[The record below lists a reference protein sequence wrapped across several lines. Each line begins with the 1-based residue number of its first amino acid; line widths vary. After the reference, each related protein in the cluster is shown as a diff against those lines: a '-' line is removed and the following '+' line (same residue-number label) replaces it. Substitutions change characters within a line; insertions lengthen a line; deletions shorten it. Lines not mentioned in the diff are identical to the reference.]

1 MEKRDLSF
9 KNFISIF
16 FKNLTFGKITE
27 DDIIDNEINYYKE
40 SDTNTYNG
48 GKYNNDILKL
58 KLEIPNT
65 VATQF
70 NDLETKFN
78 KIVKKSNNLIPEIQK
93 QLEEKKNNYL
103 SYGGVDEPNDNL
115 SDNLSYSSQQF
126 NNAKSFDSQI
136 NSSSIIQKQTDS
148 DLELDDSDISNS
160 DISNSDISNSDI
172 SNSDISNSD
181 ISNSDISISDISNS
195 DISIS
200 DISNSDISN
209 SNLNSLEE
217 SKESVNNSFDNEE
230 HYNQDNEKSEDKK
243 ESVDDEIIKD
253 DDIEKQLIDLY
264 EPLKDKLKKD
274 TKIDLELSKKM
285 VLLSNDLDPYENL
298 FKDYE
303 KSKQKET
310 SKDSKFL
317 FGGIEKINLVDDNDD
332 IINDDKIESED
343 DNENID
349 LDNNNETMDTEDN
362 NDIESEKDNYIENVN
377 TETDDNNL
385 MQTSNGIDPDYA
397 KEIITNVIE
406 DQQNENRK
414 IRFGF

>member
-40 SDTNTYNG
+40 SDTDTYKG
-48 GKYNNDILKL
+48 GKYNISDDILKL
-58 KLEIPNT
+58 KLEIPNI

-70 NDLETKFN
+70 NDLESKFN

-181 ISNSDISISDISNS
+181 ISNSDIS
-195 DISIS
+195 
-200 DISNSDISN
+200 NSDISN

-253 DDIEKQLIDLY
+253 DDIEKQLMDLY

-377 TETDDNNL
+377 TETDDNDL

>member
-40 SDTNTYNG
+40 SDTDTYNG

-160 DISNSDISNSDI
+160 DISNSDISN
-172 SNSDISNSD
+172 
-181 ISNSDISISDISNS
+181 SDISNS

>member
-40 SDTNTYNG
+40 SDTDTYKG
-48 GKYNNDILKL
+48 GKYNISDDILKL
-58 KLEIPNT
+58 KLEIPNI

-70 NDLETKFN
+70 NDLESKFN

-160 DISNSDISNSDI
+160 DISNS
-172 SNSDISNSD
+172 
-181 ISNSDISISDISNS
+181 
-195 DISIS
+195 
-200 DISNSDISN
+200 
-209 SNLNSLEE
+209 NLNSLEE

-253 DDIEKQLIDLY
+253 DDIEKQLMDLY

-377 TETDDNNL
+377 TETDDNDL

-397 KEIITNVIE
+397 KEIIINVIE

>member
-103 SYGGVDEPNDNL
+103 SYGDVDKPNINL
-115 SDNLSYSSQQF
+115 SDNLIYGGVDEPKINLSDNSSYLPQQF
-126 NNAKSFDSQI
+126 NNTESFDSQI
-136 NSSSIIQKQTDS
+136 NNDSITQKQTDS
-148 DLELDDSDISNS
+148 DLELDDSDDFDLSNP
-160 DISNSDISNSDI
+160 
-172 SNSDISNSD
+172 
-181 ISNSDISISDISNS
+181 
-195 DISIS
+195 
-200 DISNSDISN
+200 DISN

-217 SKESVNNSFDNEE
+217 FEKSLNDSSDNEE
-230 HYNQDNEKSEDKK
+230 RYNQNNEKSEDKK
-243 ESVDDEIIKD
+243 ESVDDEIIKDVDDEIIKD

-274 TKIDLELSKKM
+274 TKIDLELSKKL

-303 KSKQKET
+303 KSKQKEK

-349 LDNNNETMDTEDN
+349 LYNDNETMDTEDN
-362 NDIESEKDNYIENVN
+362 NEIESEKDNYIENVN
-377 TETDDNNL
+377 TENDDEDL
-385 MQTSNGIDPDYA
+385 MQSSNSIDPDYA

>member
-40 SDTNTYNG
+40 SDTDTYKG
-48 GKYNNDILKL
+48 GKYNISDDILKL
-58 KLEIPNT
+58 KLEIPNI

-70 NDLETKFN
+70 NDLESKFN

-172 SNSDISNSD
+172 SNSDISNS
-181 ISNSDISISDISNS
+181 
-195 DISIS
+195 
-200 DISNSDISN
+200 
-209 SNLNSLEE
+209 NLNSLEE

-253 DDIEKQLIDLY
+253 DDIEKQLMDLY

-377 TETDDNNL
+377 TETDDNDL

-397 KEIITNVIE
+397 KEIIINVIE

>member
-58 KLEIPNT
+58 KLEIPNI

-70 NDLETKFN
+70 NDLESKFN

-160 DISNSDISNSDI
+160 DISNSDISN
-172 SNSDISNSD
+172 
-181 ISNSDISISDISNS
+181 SDISNS

>member
-40 SDTNTYNG
+40 SDTDTYKG
-48 GKYNNDILKL
+48 GKYNISDDILKL
-58 KLEIPNT
+58 KLEIPNI

-70 NDLETKFN
+70 NDLESKFN

-172 SNSDISNSD
+172 SNSDISNS
-181 ISNSDISISDISNS
+181 
-195 DISIS
+195 
-200 DISNSDISN
+200 
-209 SNLNSLEE
+209 NLNSLEE

-253 DDIEKQLIDLY
+253 DDIEKQLMDLY

>member
-58 KLEIPNT
+58 KLEIPNI

-70 NDLETKFN
+70 NDLESKFN

-160 DISNSDISNSDI
+160 DISNSDISNSDF
-172 SNSDISNSD
+172 
-181 ISNSDISISDISNS
+181 SNS

>member
-1 MEKRDLSF
+1 MEKRDLRF

-103 SYGGVDEPNDNL
+103 RYGGVDEPNINL
-115 SDNLSYSSQQF
+115 SDNLIYGGVDEPKINLSDNSSYLPQQF
-126 NNAKSFDSQI
+126 NNTESFDSQI
-136 NSSSIIQKQTDS
+136 NNDSITQKQTDS
-148 DLELDDSDISNS
+148 DLELDDSDDFDLSNP
-160 DISNSDISNSDI
+160 
-172 SNSDISNSD
+172 
-181 ISNSDISISDISNS
+181 
-195 DISIS
+195 
-200 DISNSDISN
+200 DISN

-217 SKESVNNSFDNEE
+217 FEKSLNDSSDNEE
-230 HYNQDNEKSEDKK
+230 RYNQNNEKSEDKK

-274 TKIDLELSKKM
+274 TKIDLELSKKL

-349 LDNNNETMDTEDN
+349 LDNDNETMDTEDN
-362 NDIESEKDNYIENVN
+362 NEIESEKDNYIENVN
-377 TETDDNNL
+377 TENDDEDL
-385 MQTSNGIDPDYA
+385 MQFSNSIDPEYA

>member
-148 DLELDDSDISNS
+148 DLELDDSDISN
-160 DISNSDISNSDI
+160 
-172 SNSDISNSD
+172 
-181 ISNSDISISDISNS
+181 SDISNS

>member
-160 DISNSDISNSDI
+160 DISN
-172 SNSDISNSD
+172 
-181 ISNSDISISDISNS
+181 
-195 DISIS
+195 S

>member
-40 SDTNTYNG
+40 SDTDTYKG
-48 GKYNNDILKL
+48 GKYNISDDILKL
-58 KLEIPNT
+58 KLEIPNI

-70 NDLETKFN
+70 NDLESKFN

-172 SNSDISNSD
+172 SNS
-181 ISNSDISISDISNS
+181 
-195 DISIS
+195 
-200 DISNSDISN
+200 
-209 SNLNSLEE
+209 NLNSLEE

-253 DDIEKQLIDLY
+253 DDIEKQLMDLY

-377 TETDDNNL
+377 TETDDNDL

>member
-172 SNSDISNSD
+172 SN
-181 ISNSDISISDISNS
+181 SDISNS

-377 TETDDNNL
+377 TETDDNDL

>member
-40 SDTNTYNG
+40 SDTDTYKG
-48 GKYNNDILKL
+48 GKYNISDDILKL
-58 KLEIPNT
+58 KLEIPNI

-70 NDLETKFN
+70 NDLESKFN

-160 DISNSDISNSDI
+160 DISNS
-172 SNSDISNSD
+172 
-181 ISNSDISISDISNS
+181 
-195 DISIS
+195 
-200 DISNSDISN
+200 
-209 SNLNSLEE
+209 NLNSLEE

-253 DDIEKQLIDLY
+253 DDIEKQLMDLY

>member
-40 SDTNTYNG
+40 SDTDTYKG
-48 GKYNNDILKL
+48 GKYNISDDILKL
-58 KLEIPNT
+58 KLEIPNI

-70 NDLETKFN
+70 NDLESKFN

-160 DISNSDISNSDI
+160 DFSN
-172 SNSDISNSD
+172 
-181 ISNSDISISDISNS
+181 
-195 DISIS
+195 S

-253 DDIEKQLIDLY
+253 DDIEKQLMDLY

>member
-40 SDTNTYNG
+40 SDTDTYNG

-172 SNSDISNSD
+172 SN
-181 ISNSDISISDISNS
+181 SDISNS

>member
-1 MEKRDLSF
+1 MEKRDLRF

-103 SYGGVDEPNDNL
+103 RYGGVDEPNINL
-115 SDNLSYSSQQF
+115 SDNLIYGGVDEPKINLSDNSSYLPQQF
-126 NNAKSFDSQI
+126 NNTESFDSQI
-136 NSSSIIQKQTDS
+136 NNDSITQKQTDS
-148 DLELDDSDISNS
+148 DLELDDSDDFDLSNP
-160 DISNSDISNSDI
+160 
-172 SNSDISNSD
+172 
-181 ISNSDISISDISNS
+181 
-195 DISIS
+195 
-200 DISNSDISN
+200 DISN

-217 SKESVNNSFDNEE
+217 FEKSLNDSSDNEE
-230 HYNQDNEKSEDKK
+230 RYNQNNEKSEDKK
-243 ESVDDEIIKD
+243 ESVDVEIIKD

-274 TKIDLELSKKM
+274 TKIDLELSKKL

-349 LDNNNETMDTEDN
+349 LDNDNENMDTEDN
-362 NDIESEKDNYIENVN
+362 NEIESEKDNYIENVN
-377 TETDDNNL
+377 TENDDEDL
-385 MQTSNGIDPDYA
+385 MQFSNSIDPEYA

>member
-40 SDTNTYNG
+40 SDTDTYKG
-48 GKYNNDILKL
+48 GKYNISDDILKL
-58 KLEIPNT
+58 KLEIPNI

-70 NDLETKFN
+70 NDLESKFN

-160 DISNSDISNSDI
+160 DISNS
-172 SNSDISNSD
+172 
-181 ISNSDISISDISNS
+181 
-195 DISIS
+195 
-200 DISNSDISN
+200 
-209 SNLNSLEE
+209 NLNSLEE

-253 DDIEKQLIDLY
+253 DDIEKQLMDLY

-377 TETDDNNL
+377 TETDDNDL

>member
-103 SYGGVDEPNDNL
+103 SYGGVDEPNINL
-115 SDNLSYSSQQF
+115 SDNLIYGGVDEPNINLSDNLIYGGVDEPKINLSDNSSYLPQQF
-126 NNAKSFDSQI
+126 NNTESFDSQI
-136 NSSSIIQKQTDS
+136 NNDSITQKQTDS
-148 DLELDDSDISNS
+148 DLELDDSDDFDLSNP
-160 DISNSDISNSDI
+160 
-172 SNSDISNSD
+172 
-181 ISNSDISISDISNS
+181 
-195 DISIS
+195 
-200 DISNSDISN
+200 DISN

-217 SKESVNNSFDNEE
+217 FEKSLNDSSDNEE
-230 HYNQDNEKSEDKK
+230 RYNQNNEKSEDKK

-332 IINDDKIESED
+332 IINNDKIESED

-349 LDNNNETMDTEDN
+349 LDNDNENMDTEDN
-362 NDIESEKDNYIENVN
+362 NEIESEKDNYIENVN
-377 TETDDNNL
+377 TENDDEDL
-385 MQTSNGIDPDYA
+385 MQSSNSIDPEYA

>member
-160 DISNSDISNSDI
+160 DISN
-172 SNSDISNSD
+172 
-181 ISNSDISISDISNS
+181 SDISNS

>member
-160 DISNSDISNSDI
+160 DISNSDISNSDF
-172 SNSDISNSD
+172 SNSDISN
-181 ISNSDISISDISNS
+181 
-195 DISIS
+195 S

-377 TETDDNNL
+377 TETDDNDL

>member
-40 SDTNTYNG
+40 SDTDTYKG
-48 GKYNNDILKL
+48 GKYNISDDILKL
-58 KLEIPNT
+58 KLEIPNI

-70 NDLETKFN
+70 NDLESKFN

-148 DLELDDSDISNS
+148 DLELDD
-160 DISNSDISNSDI
+160 
-172 SNSDISNSD
+172 
-181 ISNSDISISDISNS
+181 
-195 DISIS
+195 S

>member
-40 SDTNTYNG
+40 SDTDTYKG
-48 GKYNNDILKL
+48 GKYNISDDILKL
-58 KLEIPNT
+58 KLEIPNI

-70 NDLETKFN
+70 NDLESKFN

-181 ISNSDISISDISNS
+181 ISNSDIS
-195 DISIS
+195 
-200 DISNSDISN
+200 N

-253 DDIEKQLIDLY
+253 DDIEKQLMDLY

-377 TETDDNNL
+377 TETDDNDL

>member
-160 DISNSDISNSDI
+160 DISNSDISN
-172 SNSDISNSD
+172 
-181 ISNSDISISDISNS
+181 SDISNS

>member
-1 MEKRDLSF
+1 MEKRDLRF

-103 SYGGVDEPNDNL
+103 RYGGVDEPNINL
-115 SDNLSYSSQQF
+115 SDNLIYGGVDEPKINLSDNSSYLPQQF
-126 NNAKSFDSQI
+126 NNTESFDSQI
-136 NSSSIIQKQTDS
+136 NNDSITQKQTDS
-148 DLELDDSDISNS
+148 DLELDDSDDFDLSNP
-160 DISNSDISNSDI
+160 
-172 SNSDISNSD
+172 
-181 ISNSDISISDISNS
+181 
-195 DISIS
+195 
-200 DISNSDISN
+200 DISN

-217 SKESVNNSFDNEE
+217 FEKSLNDSSDNEE
-230 HYNQDNEKSEDKK
+230 RYNQNNEKSEDKK

-274 TKIDLELSKKM
+274 TKIDLELSKKL

-303 KSKQKET
+303 KSKQKEK

-349 LDNNNETMDTEDN
+349 LDNDNETMDTEDN
-362 NDIESEKDNYIENVN
+362 NEIESEKDNYIENVN
-377 TETDDNNL
+377 TENDDEDL
-385 MQTSNGIDPDYA
+385 MQSSNSIDPEYA

>member
-172 SNSDISNSD
+172 SNSDFSNSD
-181 ISNSDISISDISNS
+181 ISN
-195 DISIS
+195 S

-377 TETDDNNL
+377 TETDDNDL

>member
-40 SDTNTYNG
+40 SDTDTYNG

-172 SNSDISNSD
+172 SN
-181 ISNSDISISDISNS
+181 SDISNS

-377 TETDDNNL
+377 TETDDNDL

>member
-40 SDTNTYNG
+40 SDTDTYNG

-160 DISNSDISNSDI
+160 DISN
-172 SNSDISNSD
+172 
-181 ISNSDISISDISNS
+181 SDISNS

-377 TETDDNNL
+377 TETDDNDL

>member
-172 SNSDISNSD
+172 SN
-181 ISNSDISISDISNS
+181 SDISNS

>member
-40 SDTNTYNG
+40 SDTDTYKG

-160 DISNSDISNSDI
+160 DISN
-172 SNSDISNSD
+172 
-181 ISNSDISISDISNS
+181 
-195 DISIS
+195 S

-377 TETDDNNL
+377 TETDDNDL

>member
-1 MEKRDLSF
+1 MEKRDLRF

-103 SYGGVDEPNDNL
+103 RYGGVDEPNINL
-115 SDNLSYSSQQF
+115 SDNLIYGGVDEPNINLSDNSSYLPQQF
-126 NNAKSFDSQI
+126 NNTESFDSQI
-136 NSSSIIQKQTDS
+136 NNDSITQKQTDS
-148 DLELDDSDISNS
+148 DLELDDSDDFDLSNP
-160 DISNSDISNSDI
+160 
-172 SNSDISNSD
+172 
-181 ISNSDISISDISNS
+181 
-195 DISIS
+195 
-200 DISNSDISN
+200 DISN

-217 SKESVNNSFDNEE
+217 FEKSLNDSSDNEE
-230 HYNQDNEKSEDKK
+230 RYNQNNEKSEDKK
-243 ESVDDEIIKD
+243 ESVDDEIIKDVDDEIIKD

-274 TKIDLELSKKM
+274 TKIDLELSKKL

-303 KSKQKET
+303 KSKQKEK

-349 LDNNNETMDTEDN
+349 LYNDNETMDTEDN
-362 NDIESEKDNYIENVN
+362 NEIESEKDNYIENVN
-377 TETDDNNL
+377 TETDDEDL
-385 MQTSNGIDPDYA
+385 MQSSNSIDPDYA

>member
-40 SDTNTYNG
+40 SDTDTYNG

-58 KLEIPNT
+58 KLEIPNI

-70 NDLETKFN
+70 NDLESKFN

-172 SNSDISNSD
+172 SN
-181 ISNSDISISDISNS
+181 SDISNS

>member
-58 KLEIPNT
+58 KLEIPNI

-70 NDLETKFN
+70 NDLESKFN

-160 DISNSDISNSDI
+160 DISNSDISNSDF
-172 SNSDISNSD
+172 
-181 ISNSDISISDISNS
+181 SNSDISISDISN
-195 DISIS
+195 S

>member
-1 MEKRDLSF
+1 MEKRDLRF

-103 SYGGVDEPNDNL
+103 RYGGVDEPNINL
-115 SDNLSYSSQQF
+115 SDNLIYGGGNEPDINLSDNSSYLPQQF
-126 NNAKSFDSQI
+126 NNTESFDSQI
-136 NSSSIIQKQTDS
+136 NNDSITQKQTDS
-148 DLELDDSDISNS
+148 DLELDDSDDFDLSNP
-160 DISNSDISNSDI
+160 
-172 SNSDISNSD
+172 
-181 ISNSDISISDISNS
+181 
-195 DISIS
+195 
-200 DISNSDISN
+200 DISN

-217 SKESVNNSFDNEE
+217 FEKSLNDSSDNEE
-230 HYNQDNEKSEDKK
+230 RYNQNNEKSEDKK

-274 TKIDLELSKKM
+274 TKIDLELSKKL

-349 LDNNNETMDTEDN
+349 LDNDNETMDTEDN
-362 NDIESEKDNYIENVN
+362 NEIESEKDNYIENVN
-377 TETDDNNL
+377 TENDDEDL
-385 MQTSNGIDPDYA
+385 MQSSNSIDPEYA

>member
-40 SDTNTYNG
+40 SDTDTYKG

-172 SNSDISNSD
+172 SN
-181 ISNSDISISDISNS
+181 SDISNS

>member
-40 SDTNTYNG
+40 SDTDTYKG
-48 GKYNNDILKL
+48 GKYNISDDILKL
-58 KLEIPNT
+58 KLEIPNI

-70 NDLETKFN
+70 NDLESKFN

-172 SNSDISNSD
+172 SNS
-181 ISNSDISISDISNS
+181 
-195 DISIS
+195 
-200 DISNSDISN
+200 
-209 SNLNSLEE
+209 NLNSLEE

-253 DDIEKQLIDLY
+253 DDIEKQLMDLY

>member
-40 SDTNTYNG
+40 SDTDTYKG
-48 GKYNNDILKL
+48 GKYNISDDILKL
-58 KLEIPNT
+58 KLEIPNI

-70 NDLETKFN
+70 NDLESKFN

-148 DLELDDSDISNS
+148 DLELDD
-160 DISNSDISNSDI
+160 
-172 SNSDISNSD
+172 
-181 ISNSDISISDISNS
+181 
-195 DISIS
+195 S

-377 TETDDNNL
+377 TETDDNDL